1 MTNTHAPLP
10 IWIKIAWIGAFL
22 ANIKSIFA
30 DYDVDLS
37 YAVVTSYRHL
47 SGERMFMEMRE
58 PHQTSGFLLDA
69 LMWIFRRIT
78 GSYDGVVIFLNIFG
92 VIAYAVLAVL
102 LVNTLKKYTDLKI
115 VHLIGVMVFA
125 FRVRQIVMPEFSNML
140 SGFSILLIVLLIR
153 HLDKENDL
161 LYLFASALTLCLM
174 ALSYPS
180 AVIAYIAVI
189 VVFIRYSNTKKKDIL
204 FFSIICAACG
214 AAYILLFS
222 IRAGGLAEFIGN
234 LKLIVSGDSTHDF
247 GLNSDL
253 GFYFRDLLIGC
264 AWLATSYLFAALVT
278 LIYKFIKKKTSSAV
292 FGISFGCAF
301 ILMDLITCVSVDVI
315 QYPTMKYVFGSI
327 WLFLIIY
334 AIPGI
339 KECNES
345 EKKIWIIALFI
356 SLADTVSVFALT
368 NMDLIS
374 VIQYLIPAGA
384 ISVIPLSK
392 HIAKKRDSE
401 AISYGYSCIIPVL
414 IALLVVL
421 HRGIVMRDYAVRCS
435 SIIGIE
441 GIVKNGPAKGIVC
454 SYMSAYMTKCNEED
468 WIQYV
473 NPGESVLV
481 VSNGLYD
488 PLVYCFQDSSVS
500 HYSTIDTPTFDETL
514 LSYWDQYP
522 DKKPAVIVVECW
534 YGDMHVEEDSWIMK
548 WVDENCEFIADGR
561 YFRFYRVK

>member
-1 MTNTHAPLP
+1 MNNKPQLP
-10 IWIKIAWIGAFL
+10 IWIKIAWIGAIL
-22 ANIKSIFA
+22 ANIKSVFA

-69 LMWIFRRIT
+69 LMWIFHRIT
-78 GSYDGVVIFLNIFG
+78 GSYDGVVVFLNIFG

-115 VHLIGVMVFA
+115 AHLIGVMVFA

-153 HLDKENDL
+153 HLEKEKDL

-189 VVFIRYSNTKKKDIL
+189 VVFIRYSNAKKKDIL
-204 FFSIICAACG
+204 TFSIICAACG
-214 AAYILLFS
+214 VAYILLFS

-247 GLNSDL
+247 GLNSDP
-253 GFYFRDLLIGC
+253 GFYFRDLIIGC
-264 AWLATSYLFAALVT
+264 AWLIASYLVASFIS
-278 LIYKFIKKKTSSAV
+278 LIYKAISKKTNPSIFAV
-292 FGISFGCAF
+292 SFGCVF
-301 ILMDLITCVSVDVI
+301 ILINLITCVSVDVI
-315 QYPTMKYVFGSI
+315 QKPTMKYVFGSI
-327 WLFLIIY
+327 WLFLIIS
-334 AIPGI
+334 AFFGI
-339 KECNES
+339 KECS
-345 EKKIWIIALFI
+345 EGEKRIWVIALFI
-356 SLADTVSVFALT
+356 SLVDIISVFALT

-374 VIQYLIPAGA
+374 VIQYLVPAGA
-384 ISVIPLSK
+384 VSVIPLSK
-392 HIAKKRDSE
+392 HLAKKQSVKESSIDYSYVLPVF
-401 AISYGYSCIIPVL
+401 IS
-414 IALLVVL
+414 LLVVL

-435 SIIGIE
+435 SVAGIE
-441 GIVKNGPAKGIVC
+441 SIVKNGPAKGIVC
-454 SYMSAYMTKCNEED
+454 SYMSSYMTKCNEED

-488 PLVYCFQDSSVS
+488 PLVYIFCDSSVS

-514 LSYWDQYP
+514 LSYWEQYP
-522 DKKPAVIVVECW
+522 DKKPSVIAVECW
-534 YGDMHVEEDSWIMK
+534 YGDMHVEEDSWIMN
-548 WVDENCEFIADGR
+548 WISENCEMAADGR

>member
-1 MTNTHAPLP
+1 MNNKPQLP
-10 IWIKIAWIGAFL
+10 IWIKIAWIGAIL
-22 ANIKSIFA
+22 ANIKSVFA

-78 GSYDGVVIFLNIFG
+78 GSYDGVVVFLNIFG

-115 VHLIGVMVFA
+115 AHLIGVMVFA

-153 HLDKENDL
+153 HLEKENDL

-189 VVFIRYSNTKKKDIL
+189 VVFIRYSKTKKKDIL
-204 FFSIICAACG
+204 FFSIICATCG

-222 IRAGGLAEFIGN
+222 IRAGGLAEFIGI

-247 GLNSDL
+247 GFNSDL
-253 GFYFRDLLIGC
+253 GFYFRDLIIGC
-264 AWLATSYLFAALVT
+264 AWLIASYLVASFIS
-278 LIYKFIKKKTSSAV
+278 LIYKAISKKTNPSIFAV
-292 FGISFGCAF
+292 SFGCVF
-301 ILMDLITCVSVDVI
+301 ILINLITCVSVDVI
-315 QYPTMKYVFGSI
+315 QKPTMKYVFGSI

-334 AIPGI
+334 AFFGI
-339 KECNES
+339 KECS
-345 EKKIWIIALFI
+345 EGEKGIWVIALFI
-356 SLADTVSVFALT
+356 SLADIISVFALT

-374 VIQYLIPAGA
+374 VIQYLVPAGA
-384 ISVIPLSK
+384 VSVIPLSK
-392 HIAKKRDSE
+392 RFAKNQ
-401 AISYGYSCIIPVL
+401 SYKESSFDYSYILPVF

-435 SIIGIE
+435 SIAGIE
-441 GIVKNGPAKGIVC
+441 SIVKNGPAKGIVC
-454 SYMSAYMTKCNEED
+454 SYMSSYMTKCNEED

-488 PLVYCFQDSSVS
+488 PLVYIFCDSSVS

-514 LSYWDQYP
+514 ISYWEQYP
-522 DKKPAVIVVECW
+522 EKKPSVIAVECW
-534 YGDMHVEEDSWIMK
+534 YGDMHVEEDSWIMN
-548 WVDENCEFIADGR
+548 WISENCEMAADGR